1 LQNSKLGPEGRN
13 MKAQRRRPGLQM
25 CNKIE
30 VLKGRH
36 NCLLEYLWN
45 RICRPFRPPIY
56 IYNLTQAFGAGLS
69 YFGPPGLFLQLN
81 SIFANTPN
89 ASRRGGCGNLPG
101 ASYLFDIFKEY

>member
-1 LQNSKLGPEGRN
+1 

-45 RICRPFRPPIY
+45 RICRPFRLPYKFRPGP
-56 IYNLTQAFGAGLS
+56 GALPTGCCSFGLS
-69 YFGPPGLFLQLN
+69 GQGKSISSEGFPAESRIVATARGQRPSLTPEGRFGL
-81 SIFANTPN
+81 
-89 ASRRGGCGNLPG
+89 
-101 ASYLFDIFKEY
+101 